1 MFNGQ
6 ILISNNRA
14 TNFLFVDFTVHVYE
28 THARVGLECSDIHEC
43 NQWRTQLKQ
52 LYAAVLQGNKK
63 YTAGSTDM
71 AYLMMTLNANMEKYV
86 YFFLLIYSI
95 YNKMSFIYK

>member
-28 THARVGLECSDIHEC
+28 THARVGLECSDNNEY

-52 LYAAVLQGNKK
+52 LYAAVLQVK
-63 YTAGSTDM
+63 YAAGSTDM
-71 AYLMMTLNANMEKYV
+71 AYLMMTLNDYMEKYV